1 MKMREDLVQ
10 DENYSVIYGD
20 FHGEYQELF
29 RCPRVQ
35 DDRDLRRYVDE
46 YRCILGFEADNETS
60 DLRTLKGY
68 LGYYRLYFIDRWYG
82 SWMEIE
88 GDIDDR
94 AVAGIVK
101 ITEWLQEHFPKGCDW
116 EMEDYLKQFPA
127 WGYEKRFLLKPIYM
141 GNFYR
146 ILFSTEFGNSDYPV
160 RIYVYDNEEESK

>member
-35 DDRDLRRYVDE
+35 DDRDLRRFVDE

-82 SWMEIE
+82 SWM
-88 GDIDDR
+88 DDCINN
-94 AVAGIVK
+94 AKEAY
-101 ITEWLQEHFPKGCDW
+101 
-116 EMEDYLKQFPA
+116 EDNPDMLDVILEF
-127 WGYEKRFLLKPIYM
+127 EKKWY
-141 GNFYR
+141 
-146 ILFSTEFGNSDYPV
+146 
-160 RIYVYDNEEESK
+160 K